1 MAYSL
6 FFQIQC
12 QYSLTKQEDFFASFT
27 TLEKKLLLAVSNSL
41 SYYTDTL
48 WYLFFTIRSTTPT
61 GTIAIPVTSK
71 KGDPAQPATDH
82 FKGTKLFQKEI
93 PKKNGNHTEY

>member
-6 FFQIQC
+6 FFK
-12 QYSLTKQEDFFASFT
+12 YNVNTALTKQEDFFASFT

-48 WYLFFTIRSTTPT
+48 WYLFFTI
-61 GTIAIPVTSK
+61 
-71 KGDPAQPATDH
+71 
-82 FKGTKLFQKEI
+82 
-93 PKKNGNHTEY
+93 